1 MITSNE
7 HDIVNRAINY
17 SNNGYNCLYPN
28 ECDNDFVD
36 VESIRT
42 IHVSSE
48 ENSNITIVTS
58 NHHTDYNV
66 VPNRVDQETD
76 FNNSCLMRKYYT
88 FSNASLQAEDR
99 FNRDSHQ
106 YTTRY
111 NFFPCK
117 LGIASV
123 KPVVNTL

>member
-1 MITSNE
+1 MCYQKATNAYAFYCQCERSEEILKRTFSDISEIRSEFNVVITSNE

-76 FNNSCLMRKYYT
+76 FNNSCLMRKYT
-88 FSNASLQAEDR
+88 FCND
-99 FNRDSHQ
+99 
-106 YTTRY
+106 
-111 NFFPCK
+111 
-117 LGIASV
+117 
-123 KPVVNTL
+123 